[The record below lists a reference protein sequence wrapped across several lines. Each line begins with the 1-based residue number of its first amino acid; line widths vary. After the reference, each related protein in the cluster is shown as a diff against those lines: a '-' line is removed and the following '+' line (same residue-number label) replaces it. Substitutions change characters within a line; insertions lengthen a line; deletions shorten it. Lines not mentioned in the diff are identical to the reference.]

1 MALKDLLVTI
11 DASDAGNARMGL
23 AMRLAK
29 RHRARL
35 IGYYVSPTVGDYDLP
50 PVVPFAG
57 VPGLAPLPAPA
68 PDNEHAGDIAET
80 MEQRF
85 ADDLKQHGLEGSW
98 ILSGQDVVRDLSGQL
113 RVCDLAILGQ
123 VDPDR
128 PLRDQGGFQP
138 EAVILDSGRPGLVVP
153 YIGSIG
159 TLGTRVLVA
168 WDGSREASRALHE
181 ALAMI
186 EPGAAVTVL
195 TVESGDGATTPS
207 ADMVTAHL
215 RRHGIQSVPEHTSA
229 LDQEIAD
236 IILSRAAD
244 FSADLIVAGA
254 YGHSRLRESLLGG
267 TSRDLFERMTTPV
280 LMSH

>member
-1 MALKDLLVTI
+1 MALKDLLVAI

-35 IGYYVSPTVGDYDLP
+35 IGYYVSPTVGTDDLP
-50 PVVPFAG
+50 PA
-57 VPGLAPLPAPA
+57 APLAGMPTVGPLPT
-68 PDNEHAGDIAET
+68 PDNEHAGDVAET
-80 MEQRF
+80 LEQRF
-85 ADDLKQHGLEGSW
+85 ADEMKHHRLEGSW
-98 ILSGQDVVRDLSGQL
+98 ILSSQDTVRDLSHQL
-113 RVCDLAILGQ
+113 RVCELAILGQ

-138 EAVILDSGRPGLVVP
+138 EAVILESGRPGLVVP
-153 YIGSIG
+153 YIGSAG
-159 TLGTRVLVA
+159 TLGTRVLIA
-168 WDGSREASRALHE
+168 WDGSRVASRALHE
-181 ALAMI
+181 AVAMI
-186 EPGAAVTVL
+186 EPGAAVSVL
-195 TVESGDGATTPS
+195 TVEGGAGTTMPS

-215 RRHGIQSVPEHTSA
+215 RRHGIQAMPEHTSA

-254 YGHSRLRESLLGG
+254 YGHSRLRETLLGG
-267 TSRDLFERMTTPV
+267 TSRSLFERMTTPV

>member
-29 RHRARL
+29 HHRARL
-35 IGYYVSPTVGDYDLP
+35 VGYYVSPTVGTYDLP
-50 PVVPFAG
+50 PAAPLVGMPVV
-57 VPGLAPLPAPA
+57 APLPT
-68 PDNEHAGDIAET
+68 PDNEHAGDVAET

-85 ADDLKQHGLEGSW
+85 ADDLRQHGVEGSW
-98 ILSGQDVVRDLSGQL
+98 LLSGQDTVRDLSQQL

-138 EAVILDSGRPGLVVP
+138 EAVILESGRPGLVVP
-153 YIGSIG
+153 YIGSTG

-168 WDGSREASRALHE
+168 WDGSRVASRALHE

-195 TVESGDGATTPS
+195 TVESGDGATIPS

-215 RRHGIQSVPEHTSA
+215 RRHGIQSVPEHTAA

-267 TSRDLFERMTTPV
+267 TSRALFERMTTPV

>member
-11 DASDAGNARMGL
+11 DASDAGTARMEL

-35 IGYYVSPTVGDYDLP
+35 IGYYVSPTIGTYDLP
-50 PVVPFAG
+50 PAAPLAG
-57 VPGLAPLPAPA
+57 MPTVAPLPT
-68 PDNEHAGDIAET
+68 PDNEHAGDVAET

-85 ADDLKQHGLEGSW
+85 ADDLKHHRLEGSW
-98 ILSGQDVVRDLSGQL
+98 ILSGQDVVHDLSGQL

-138 EAVILDSGRPGLVVP
+138 EAVILESGRPGLVVP
-153 YIGSIG
+153 YIGSTG
-159 TLGTRVLVA
+159 TLATRVLVA
-168 WDGSREASRALHE
+168 WDGSRVASRALHE

-195 TVESGDGATTPS
+195 TVEDGAGTTMPS

-215 RRHGIQSVPEHTSA
+215 RRHGIQSIPEHTSA
-229 LDQEIAD
+229 LGQEIAD

-267 TSRDLFERMTTPV
+267 TSRGLFERMTTPV